1 MCSLLT
7 NVSSPGNITAPTEE
21 WTIGRALARAA
32 RHLEQADVSRPD
44 FEAQYLLGAVLEIN
58 RAALFLSL
66 DNKIKAREAQRFSA
80 MVDRRMRG
88 EPLQYIVGQ
97 VEFWSRTFHLTPD
110 VLIPRH
116 ETEFVLEQAIGL
128 LKGRFPC
135 PETLQLVDMGVGSG
149 VIADVLAG
157 ELGCHVVGVDISPA
171 ALAVAA
177 ANIRRHRLDSQVAL
191 VCSDLFAALSR
202 LRKFDCIV
210 ANPPYVAKS
219 EKGEL
224 ADEVVR
230 FEPEQALF
238 GGDDGLDCYRRLIP
252 ESLTFLHPGG
262 WLVLEIGAG
271 QGQAITAML
280 QHAGYRDVIVKPDY
294 SGRSRFACGRKE

>member
-1 MCSLLT
+1 M
-7 NVSSPGNITAPTEE
+7 
-21 WTIGRALARAA
+21 ALAQATR
-32 RHLEQADVSRPD
+32 RLEQVEISRPE
-44 FEAQYLLGAVLEIN
+44 FEAQYLLEAVLDVN

-66 DNKIKAREAQRFSA
+66 ENRMENRQAKRFSS
-80 MVDRRMRG
+80 MVARRLQG

-97 VEFWSRTFHLTPD
+97 VEFWSGTFHLTPD

-116 ETEFVLEQAIGL
+116 ETEFVLEQTIAL
-128 LKGRFPC
+128 LRGRFPST
-135 PETLQLVDMGVGSG
+135 ETLQLLDMGVGSG
-149 VIADVLAG
+149 VIADVLAK

-191 VCSDLFAALSR
+191 VCSDLFAALSCSR
-202 LRKFDCIV
+202 QFDCIV
-210 ANPPYVAKS
+210 ANPPYVAEC

-224 ADEVVR
+224 AAEVVR

-238 GGDDGLDCYRRLIP
+238 GGYDGLDCYRRLIP
-252 ESLTFLHPGG
+252 DSLTFLHPGG

-271 QGQAITAML
+271 QGRAVAVML
-280 QHAGYRDVIVKPDY
+280 RDAGYRDVIVRPDY